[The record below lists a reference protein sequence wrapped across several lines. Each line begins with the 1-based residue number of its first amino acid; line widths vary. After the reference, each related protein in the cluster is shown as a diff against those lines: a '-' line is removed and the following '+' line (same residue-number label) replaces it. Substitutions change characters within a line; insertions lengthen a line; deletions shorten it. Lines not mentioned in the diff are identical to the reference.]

1 VRSQHFSWSCAT
13 LLLATAGIPV
23 HARHVTAQQA
33 PATAS
38 AVIARADLA
47 DAYLRMDRAYATAT
61 LSDSV
66 RALVNRQ
73 FDRAT
78 LSFFGGRFA
87 AAIATIDSA
96 TAVVMAT
103 TGSSVPTPAAAPSRE
118 VNGRAPSVA
127 RDLFLARL
135 AKLDSTGPLA
145 QAIVSA
151 RARARLLVDTPSRER
166 LAEWRSDPAQL
177 ARDLAREVGVLE
189 RGRNPYV
196 GQAGDAWRV
205 FRGDGGTLIPFR
217 LLTPSAAATS
227 RASVPLVIVLHGAG
241 GDENMFP
248 DAYGQGIVASMGME
262 ANAIIASPDVNVFGA
277 SPAHFDSL
285 LSVLRSEYRVND
297 ARIYVLGH
305 SMGAGVAARLAQA
318 RPTTI
323 AAAACL
329 AGGTAVTVANAPPVL
344 FIGAALDPVIRATA
358 VKAAAERTP
367 TATYREFEY
376 EGHTLMVANGV
387 RLALPWLL
395 NHRP

>member
-1 VRSQHFSWSCAT
+1 MVRAQPFTWRRAAW
-13 LLLATAGIPV
+13 LLVLVGTAPGV
-23 HARHVTAQQA
+23 NAHAQQA
-33 PATAS
+33 PTTATA
-38 AVIARADLA
+38 AIARADLA
-47 DAYLRMDRAYATAT
+47 DAYLRMDRAYASAT
-61 LSDSV
+61 LTDSV
-66 RALVNRQ
+66 RAQVNKQ

-78 LSFFGGRFA
+78 LSFFAGRFA

-96 TAVVMAT
+96 TAVVT
-103 TGSSVPTPAAAPSRE
+103 AASGQPAPSPEARAPRE
-118 VNGRAPSVA
+118 VNGRAPSAA
-127 RDLFLARL
+127 RDLYLARL

-151 RARARLLVDTPSRER
+151 RARARLLVDSPSRER

-196 GQAGDAWRV
+196 GQAGDQWHT

-217 LLTPSAAATS
+217 LVAPSAAATS
-227 RASVPLVIVLHGAG
+227 RASVPLVVVLHGAG

-248 DAYGQGIVASMGME
+248 DAYGYGIVASMGME
-262 ANAIIASPDVNVFGA
+262 ANAIIASPDVNLFGS

-323 AAAACL
+323 AAVACL
-329 AGGTAVTVANAPPVL
+329 AGGTAVTVPKAPPIL
-344 FIGAALDPVIRATA
+344 FVGAALDPVVKASA
-358 VKAAAERTP
+358 VKSAADKTP
-367 TATYREFEY
+367 TATYRELEH

-395 NHRP
+395 KHRP

>member
-1 VRSQHFSWSCAT
+1 MVRAQPFTWRRAAW
-13 LLLATAGIPV
+13 LLVLVGTAPAANA
-23 HARHVTAQQA
+23 HAQQA
-33 PATAS
+33 PTTAS
-38 AVIARADLA
+38 AAIARADLA
-47 DAYLRMDRAYATAT
+47 DAYLRMDRAYASAT
-61 LSDSV
+61 LTDSV
-66 RALVNRQ
+66 RAQVNKQ

-78 LSFFGGRFA
+78 LSFFAGRFA

-96 TAVVMAT
+96 TAVVT
-103 TGSSVPTPAAAPSRE
+103 AASGQPAPSPEARAPRE
-118 VNGRAPSVA
+118 VNGRAPSAA
-127 RDLFLARL
+127 RDLYLARL

-151 RARARLLVDTPSRER
+151 RARARLLVDSPSRER

-196 GQAGDAWRV
+196 GQAGDQWHT
-205 FRGDGGTLIPFR
+205 FRGHDGTLIPFR
-217 LLTPSAAATS
+217 LVAPSAAATS
-227 RASVPLVIVLHGAG
+227 RASVPLVVVLHGAG

-248 DAYGQGIVASMGME
+248 DAYGHGIVASMGME
-262 ANAIIASPDVNVFGA
+262 ANAIIASPDVNLFGS

-323 AAAACL
+323 AAVACL
-329 AGGTAVTVANAPPVL
+329 AGGTAVTVPKAPPIL
-344 FIGAALDPVIRATA
+344 FVGAALDPVVKASA
-358 VKAAAERTP
+358 VKSAADKTP
-367 TATYREFEY
+367 TATYRELEH

-395 NHRP
+395 KHRP